1 MVVGLVQAKAGAY
14 SINDLTAAGWTKITS
29 ISQSDIGSNYYIFL
43 SEDEELM
50 LGLSDSE
57 KQGTKSAF
65 YQALADPATD
75 DSKIWLIEANG
86 ANFAM
91 RNLSY
96 TSLQLQT
103 EWSGSSN
110 DLRWRTNDQPNS
122 ISWTGLGITAIPEG
136 KFTLT
141 STQYNRP
148 LGIYN
153 NGTGT
158 PVEGDEIGA
167 NDADNGQNFC
177 IYAIPKSALAPH
189 AGVAYYLY
197 NVETGLFLSRGAG
210 YGTAA
215 WADNFGIPV
224 KLIANGNGYRLQ
236 YLDQSSCYV
245 GEAYWSW
252 ADSGEDKAQTYTLT
266 QLEDG
271 YKLVNTAHGSQNLTL
286 YINSGAAQAGYTH
299 QIASNGS
306 YEIGGENI
314 GNTWRFLTTAER
326 DAIVAKNKAQS
337 EAAIAE
343 KFSYTLTEGQSLNDL
358 VSDADVFASENKT
371 SSVTNAALS
380 ENINGWTYTSTNGG
394 NPGAQAGV
402 LEVYQGSGYL
412 KQTISDLAPGIY
424 KVTLNAYYRDGS
436 NGNCSSLSNVGW
448 KLSNAYLEANGNQTM
463 IADWASDRASDSK
476 PNSRSEAKELFD
488 QGKYLN
494 EVYAVVGNDGK
505 LDIVI
510 GQPGA
515 AVNSRWFCYSKLT
528 LTYYTDQVSE
538 EQANEISQQASN
550 LLEQQ
555 MKGTVKEAL
564 TTAYGDFSD
573 NQSIAYY
580 NVLSSAVEAA
590 EASAEKYAAMKS
602 LIDEAT
608 GIIESDVLTNGKD
621 DLTTALQTAQ
631 SAYNTAETDMNTE
644 PAALQEAIN
653 ACRLQNVTVITGK
666 YYVQNVESG
675 LLMAAGHNWGTR
687 GIVNELGLDLML
699 EEQSG
704 NTVSFDSRVAN
715 SSTNH
720 YLGNGDTY
728 MDAPRFGWYIIPMDE
743 ETYCISN
750 GTKYI
755 GVDNDNN
762 LTLSEKAVAWAFLE
776 ADEFEEERYAA
787 NMEKLESGES
797 NDATFLIKQQNFNR
811 NDQRNYD
818 SWSVSKDCTNR
829 NLAGGGDNGNG
840 CAESFHSKF
849 VISQKLSDIPNG
861 IYELT
866 AQGFYRQDD
875 NATEDAPVFFANDMT
890 AEVPVKDGSEGDMT
904 AAGASFLKG
913 TYTIDPIQVTVID
926 GTLEVGVKTAGTH
939 QWVIFDN
946 FTLKFISPLDVA
958 YSIEGLEENADKQI
972 IFNGSLEVLNNA
984 DGEIIAQD
992 ASIPQG
998 IKIKDA
1004 SSLNDRADYGNSI
1017 DCLLLG
1023 SYNAES
1029 HEFTI
1034 EENGTNK
1041 ISTVDGSATVL
1052 NMAVAEA
1059 TDPAKTYLLVK
1070 IENATITE
1078 QEGEFFATVDG
1089 DEIKIDK
1096 RLDEGIK
1103 VNDGDLVYEITGI
1116 TFMDGEVNVL
1126 APLSREAVVD
1136 NKAEALDGESF
1147 AQGDK
1152 VTEVEGMLM
1161 TYGGNDPEGA
1171 QYEFAAVDP
1180 EVANFG
1186 AVTEGIDQLPVDDE
1200 GNAYDKDKKNVPT
1213 QGTYYEFLATKDGQ
1227 LVATIGLEEGKT
1239 VIMTEDGEQILKK
1252 KVDEDFEGS
1261 LNAIPVEAT
1270 KTYLLFSPDS
1280 NLKFFGFTFTPNDIN
1295 ANNIAK
1301 DIATFKLLANPEV
1314 NEGDTLLLKDA
1325 IVTYI
1330 KGDNVYVEDASGA
1343 IDFYRTKIQYYVGQ
1357 KLNGYIIGKNDNLE
1371 YMPVLLRTDATKH
1384 GQFKVTENV
1393 KPEAT
1398 AATIADV
1405 TNEANLARFMKL
1417 EFVEL
1422 TNDAQGFKVLANP
1435 ETGESV
1441 LLEDRFGVFYTTG
1454 DLFEKVEGIVGMNK
1468 EGNFAFWP
1476 TSQEG
1481 IVISDGFTKNVE
1493 TELDVTNKEEAK
1505 DKDKAVKG
1513 ISVTLVSN
1521 CNAGSGNGKVKT
1533 ADMTSN
1539 GYKLRTNNGSGDK
1552 KNNVTFTV
1560 NEGQKVF
1567 DMKLIGIANYAA
1579 KDAEKPCITVTKVE
1593 VDGQEVSFEGGEFL
1607 HKDAGQSA
1615 TLTLKGI
1622 NAEKEITIWFDNS
1635 NAEGTQINA
1644 CWEIVCRGEKVY
1656 TTKEKDLLAEA
1667 KKLAEDREAVAVGCL
1682 DDAIAEA
1689 EAGNTS
1695 GLKKAVDQ
1703 FKADNAESSIDYTD
1717 KVGMKVEN
1725 WVNVQGGED
1734 FKTYDGNGVTLVQVF
1749 GVTGEGNVL
1758 TQDVEVENGTY
1769 YIGLYATSHNAW
1781 EGKYGKNTAG
1791 KPTLQEDN
1799 GSVAYVFGTSGDNTV
1814 KTMIVARRNSG
1825 LIEKEPEIYNV
1836 NGLQVNNGKIT
1847 LGLALAQA
1855 AMTEWHC
1862 IQIASL
1868 KKITNA
1874 KAAYAAEK
1882 AKLVALLEQA
1892 NELLSGDQFGGRA
1905 KLEAAVADANEAK
1918 ESIRLNIEGMAE
1930 EVAKLSA
1937 AIEKFKAAGKVFIQN
1952 VATGKYLA
1960 AGANWGTHAVLNN
1973 TGLDFEITTN
1983 SDGTKNFDSQVSNG
1997 GNSHFLNGEFVD
2009 GASFG
2014 WTLAEQSNG
2023 NFTISNGTQYLMA
2036 GDDDLV
2042 VLGDNADEWRFIT
2055 VDERTEALAAA
2066 TSSAPV
2072 DATFLIK
2079 GANFGR
2085 NDQRNSAWEVSK
2097 DCTNKNLSG
2106 GEKSD
2111 GSMGNNCAESYHS
2124 TFTISQLVADAPA
2137 GTYVLTVQGFYR
2149 QDGDSAEDLP
2159 VYFANDEKQEFGPL
2173 TGTENSMTD
2182 AGYSFKD
2189 GNYAMEPIT
2198 VIVEEGGTLTI
2209 GVTGTAKNQWVI
2221 WDNFQLKYYGVGGT
2235 PTFIDEAKVEPA
2247 RSFEQGAVY
2256 NLRGQKV
2263 ANSTEGLKKG
2273 LYIVN
2278 GKKVVIK

>member
-1 MVVGLVQAKAGAY
+1 
-14 SINDLTAAGWTKITS
+14 
-29 ISQSDIGSNYYIFL
+29 
-43 SEDEELM
+43 
-50 LGLSDSE
+50 
-57 KQGTKSAF
+57 
-65 YQALADPATD
+65 
-75 DSKIWLIEANG
+75 
-86 ANFAM
+86 
-91 RNLSY
+91 
-96 TSLQLQT
+96 
-103 EWSGSSN
+103 
-110 DLRWRTNDQPNS
+110 
-122 ISWTGLGITAIPEG
+122 
-136 KFTLT
+136 
-141 STQYNRP
+141 
-148 LGIYN
+148 
-153 NGTGT
+153 
-158 PVEGDEIGA
+158 
-167 NDADNGQNFC
+167 
-177 IYAIPKSALAPH
+177 
-189 AGVAYYLY
+189 
-197 NVETGLFLSRGAG
+197 
-210 YGTAA
+210 
-215 WADNFGIPV
+215 
-224 KLIANGNGYRLQ
+224 
-236 YLDQSSCYV
+236 
-245 GEAYWSW
+245 
-252 ADSGEDKAQTYTLT
+252 
-266 QLEDG
+266 
-271 YKLVNTAHGSQNLTL
+271 
-286 YINSGAAQAGYTH
+286 
-299 QIASNGS
+299 
-306 YEIGGENI
+306 
-314 GNTWRFLTTAER
+314 
-326 DAIVAKNKAQS
+326 
-337 EAAIAE
+337 
-343 KFSYTLTEGQSLNDL
+343 
-358 VSDADVFASENKT
+358 
-371 SSVTNAALS
+371 
-380 ENINGWTYTSTNGG
+380 
-394 NPGAQAGV
+394 
-402 LEVYQGSGYL
+402 
-412 KQTISDLAPGIY
+412 
-424 KVTLNAYYRDGS
+424 
-436 NGNCSSLSNVGW
+436 
-448 KLSNAYLEANGNQTM
+448 
-463 IADWASDRASDSK
+463 
-476 PNSRSEAKELFD
+476 
-488 QGKYLN
+488 
-494 EVYAVVGNDGK
+494 
-505 LDIVI
+505 
-510 GQPGA
+510 
-515 AVNSRWFCYSKLT
+515 
-528 LTYYTDQVSE
+528 
-538 EQANEISQQASN
+538 
-550 LLEQQ
+550 
-555 MKGTVKEAL
+555 
-564 TTAYGDFSD
+564 
-573 NQSIAYY
+573 
-580 NVLSSAVEAA
+580 
-590 EASAEKYAAMKS
+590 
-602 LIDEAT
+602 
-608 GIIESDVLTNGKD
+608 
-621 DLTTALQTAQ
+621 
-631 SAYNTAETDMNTE
+631 
-644 PAALQEAIN
+644 
-653 ACRLQNVTVITGK
+653 
-666 YYVQNVESG
+666 
-675 LLMAAGHNWGTR
+675 
-687 GIVNELGLDLML
+687 
-699 EEQSG
+699 
-704 NTVSFDSRVAN
+704 
-715 SSTNH
+715 
-720 YLGNGDTY
+720 
-728 MDAPRFGWYIIPMDE
+728 
-743 ETYCISN
+743 
-750 GTKYI
+750 
-755 GVDNDNN
+755 
-762 LTLSEKAVAWAFLE
+762 
-776 ADEFEEERYAA
+776 
-787 NMEKLESGES
+787 
-797 NDATFLIKQQNFNR
+797 
-811 NDQRNYD
+811 
-818 SWSVSKDCTNR
+818 
-829 NLAGGGDNGNG
+829 
-840 CAESFHSKF
+840 
-849 VISQKLSDIPNG
+849 
-861 IYELT
+861 
-866 AQGFYRQDD
+866 
-875 NATEDAPVFFANDMT
+875 
-890 AEVPVKDGSEGDMT
+890 
-904 AAGASFLKG
+904 
-913 TYTIDPIQVTVID
+913 
-926 GTLEVGVKTAGTH
+926 
-939 QWVIFDN
+939 
-946 FTLKFISPLDVA
+946 
-958 YSIEGLEENADKQI
+958 
-972 IFNGSLEVLNNA
+972 
-984 DGEIIAQD
+984 
-992 ASIPQG
+992 
-998 IKIKDA
+998 
-1004 SSLNDRADYGNSI
+1004 
-1017 DCLLLG
+1017 
-1023 SYNAES
+1023 
-1029 HEFTI
+1029 
-1034 EENGTNK
+1034 
-1041 ISTVDGSATVL
+1041 
-1052 NMAVAEA
+1052 
-1059 TDPAKTYLLVK
+1059 
-1070 IENATITE
+1070 
-1078 QEGEFFATVDG
+1078 
-1089 DEIKIDK
+1089 
-1096 RLDEGIK
+1096 
-1103 VNDGDLVYEITGI
+1103 
-1116 TFMDGEVNVL
+1116 
-1126 APLSREAVVD
+1126 
-1136 NKAEALDGESF
+1136 
-1147 AQGDK
+1147 
-1152 VTEVEGMLM
+1152 M
-1161 TYGGNDPEGA
+1161 TYGGNDPEGEA
-1171 QYEFAAVDP
+1171 YEYSEAYPSVN
-1180 EVANFG
+1180 NFKTG
-1186 AVTEGIDQLPVDDE
+1186 TEGIDQLPVDDE

-1213 QGTYYEFLATKDGQ
+1213 QGTYYEFLPTKDGQ

-1239 VIMTEDGEQILKK
+1239 VIMTEDGEQILNK

-1280 NLKFFGFTFTPNDIN
+1280 NLKFYGFKFTPNDKN
-1295 ANNIAK
+1295 AKEVAK
-1301 DIATFKLLANPEV
+1301 DIATFKLLYNGSV
-1314 NEGDTLLLKDA
+1314 EGDTLLLKDA

-1343 IDFYRTKIQYYVGQ
+1343 IDFYRTRIQYYVGQ
-1357 KLNGYIIGKNDNLE
+1357 KLNGYIVGNNDILE
-1371 YMPVLLRTDATKH
+1371 YMPVLLRTDATKY

-1441 LLEDRFGVFYTTG
+1441 LLEDRFGVFYETG

-1505 DKDKAVKG
+1505 SKNNPVVG
-1513 ISVTLVSN
+1513 ISVTLDGA
-1521 CNAGSGNGKVKT
+1521 CNAGSGSSMAG
-1533 ADMTSN
+1533 AMTSK
-1539 GYKLRTNNGSGDK
+1539 GYKLRTANGSPDK
-1552 KNNVTFTV
+1552 NSAKFTV
-1560 NEGQKVF
+1560 NDNQKVF
-1567 DMKLIGIANYAA
+1567 DMTINAVANYAA
-1579 KDAEKPCITVTKVE
+1579 KDTEKPCITVTKVE
-1593 VDGQEVSFEGGEFL
+1593 VDGKEVSFEGGEFPAKGASDCGSL
-1607 HKDAGQSA
+1607 I
-1615 TLTLKGI
+1615 LKGI
-1622 NAEKEITIWFDNS
+1622 NAEKDIVIYFDNS
-1635 NAEGTQINA
+1635 NAEGTQLNMAYAIT
-1644 CWEIVCRGEKVY
+1644 CRGEKVY

-1695 GLKKAVDQ
+1695 GLKKAIDQ

-1905 KLEAAVADANEAK
+1905 KLEAAVAEANEAK

-1983 SDGTKNFDSQVSNG
+1983 SDGTKNFESQVSNG
-1997 GNSHFLNGEFVD
+1997 GNSHFLNGEYVD

-2042 VLGDNADEWRFIT
+2042 VLGDNADEWCFIT

-2124 TFTISQLVADAPA
+2124 TFTISQVVADAPA